1 MKVASSRPWTSNG
14 RIFWWS
20 GVPEPMDSMQGGS
33 REEDLQRLHSAVGLV
48 PTTRNPADVVPDE
61 SLCRDRKLGYG
72 RVRPP
77 PPSMTTVLPE
87 EALHSARFQGNT
99 DPNSV
104 GRLDASFFFL
114 HRCAHSRPSC
124 HSRAAF
130 LRFPSSDQ
138 ETAGMHHTLPSHN
151 LSQRPKAWVCSL
163 EPAFAPTS
171 SQGRTGCSGPKLLN
185 IS

>member
-1 MKVASSRPWTSNG
+1 MGV
-14 RIFWWS
+14 FS
-20 GVPEPMDSMQGGS
+20 GGQ
-33 REEDLQRLHSAVGLV
+33 
-48 PTTRNPADVVPDE
+48 E
-61 SLCRDRKLGYG
+61 SLNPWIPCREGLGKKTCNGCTLPLDSSQPPETQQTWYPTNPSAG
-72 RVRPP
+72 TGSSATGGCAPP